1 MDWKN
6 KSKYGETKKRAVVV
20 TCHARNDE
28 QWTPSGYILEAELT
42 RFDFG
47 MNAGDAQKAGL

>member
-1 MDWKN
+1 MPDFRLYYK
-6 KSKYGETKKRAVVV
+6 AVVV